1 MAQVT
6 RFTRDYLVDLRK
18 KISEVLE
25 NGGDLA
31 EAFYV
36 DQQRW
41 RLLDTFDE
49 LAKRNAGRV
58 FEEMEFE

>member
-6 RFTRDYLVDLRK
+6 RFTRDYLIDLRK